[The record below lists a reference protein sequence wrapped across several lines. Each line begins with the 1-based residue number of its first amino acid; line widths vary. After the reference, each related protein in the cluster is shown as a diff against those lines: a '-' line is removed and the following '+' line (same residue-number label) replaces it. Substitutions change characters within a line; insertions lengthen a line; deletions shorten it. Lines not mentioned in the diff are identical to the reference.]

1 MARMRINYD
10 LSLVGMD
17 QLLNRLSEQNAK
29 RVTDATDKATE
40 DYANELARKMADKAP
55 VLTGEL
61 KRSLQ
66 NSPTRKGTGWY
77 YLMATVDYTWVQE
90 YEHRT
95 KAGFIRRN
103 IALAEVE
110 FPERIQKAVKD
121 AL

>member
-17 QLLNRLSEQNAK
+17 KLLNRLSERNVR
-29 RVTDATDKATE
+29 RVLDATDKATK

-55 VLTGEL
+55 ILTGEL
-61 KRSLQ
+61 MRSLRD
-66 NSPTRKGTGWY
+66 SPIRKGPGWY

-95 KAGFIRRN
+95 KSGFIRRN
-103 IALAEVE
+103 IALAEGE
-110 FPERIQKAVKD
+110 FPRRIQKAVKD
-121 AL
+121 TL